1 MPPTASR
8 GASLA
13 LALSSASEPAPS
25 PPGGVVER
33 ILQDSA
39 SSEHLMRIMRTLT
52 FRLESCAESLGSGRA
67 GGGLKALSLLRSL
80 LLGGAE
86 AVLTASLDLVAVVAR
101 ILRACERNASGSG
114 GNPNLLDPPGSLG
127 QVRLLAATVMSL
139 LLDQRTLTL
148 QRQQRGQRLQ
158 EFR

>member
-1 MPPTASR
+1 M
-8 GASLA
+8 
-13 LALSSASEPAPS
+13 
-25 PPGGVVER
+25 ER

-114 GNPNLLDPPGSLG
+114 GNPNLLDPPGSGSGSGSLG